1 MHRLLAAAA
10 LLALAGCNAVEG
22 LGRDLQNIGG
32 VISGTAT
39 GVQNASAPP
48 RQPLPAEQPIVPDS
62 CDPDANGLVL
72 EGCPVRP

>member
-1 MHRLLAAAA
+1 MQRLMAAAG
-10 LLALAGCNAVEG
+10 LLALAGCNAVVG
-22 LGRDLQNIGG
+22 LGRDLQYIGG
-32 VISGTAT
+32 VISGTAR

-72 EGCPVRP
+72 EGRPARP

>member
-1 MHRLLAAAA
+1 MHRLLAAAT
-10 LLALAGCNAVEG
+10 LLALAGCNTVEG

-48 RQPLPAEQPIVPDS
+48 RQPLPPEEPIVPDS
-62 CDPDANGLVL
+62 CEPDANGLML
-72 EGCPVRP
+72 EGCPARP